1 MDDEAKAEVF
11 SPLKRSFEWRNLFE
25 NAEDSI
31 KKNDYASAIQALREA
46 LPIAEEIGVEWMGY
60 VETLERLGYS
70 LYELATQFND
80 KPDRR
85 MELLE
90 EAEEQLKCSLNM
102 LGRVENVFED
112 VDQIIMTRTTI
123 LTNLQKVLTA
133 RGKSEEAEK
142 AGADLQA
149 LPAVIDTNE
158 DPIETTFLT
167 TVSNVLY
174 TLEAADNTADA
185 TKVENI
191 LERLVEQIRSV
202 HGPNSQQAAEAIQRL
217 GLRAQT
223 TRDNDKAEK
232 CYNEALRIRLN
243 LLGRNHASVAKS
255 LRDLGNFY
263 RSEALGKGFMD
274 RARKIEKEL
283 GIVNPFDASIR
294 ILSTASGIPPEMR
307 DKLLLTSGDGQ
318 HQNVLDSR
326 VDEYLDALESKPPS
340 SQTENLGS
348 EHRFKRLISMLLD
361 ARSIVEKLEEN
372 EEYPLSTICIL
383 SALSGAHKML
393 GDTDEAQR
401 IKKERLAI
409 IAKHWG
415 EDHAMMREEEEEED

>member
-1 MDDEAKAEVF
+1 MDEEAKAEVF

-25 NAEDSI
+25 QAEDSI
-31 KKNDYASAIQALREA
+31 KHNDFASAIATLRQA

-70 LYELATQFND
+70 LYELATQSND
-80 KPDRR
+80 KPEQRR
-85 MELLE
+85 QQLE

-102 LGRVENVFED
+102 LARVENVFED
-112 VDQIIMTRTTI
+112 VDQVIVVRTII
-123 LTNLQKVLTA
+123 LTHLQKVLTT
-133 RGKSEEAEK
+133 RGKTAEAEK
-142 AGADLQA
+142 AGADLAA

-167 TVSNVLY
+167 TISNMLY
-174 TLEAADNTADA
+174 TLEAADDTANA
-185 TKVENI
+185 TTVENI

-202 HGPNSQQAAEAIQRL
+202 YGPNSQQAAEAMQRL

-232 CYNEALRIRLN
+232 CFNEALRIRLN
-243 LLGRNHASVAKS
+243 LLGRNHASIAKS

-263 RSEALGKGFMD
+263 RSESIGKGFME

-283 GIVNPFDASIR
+283 GIVNPFDASIK

-326 VDEYLDALESKPPS
+326 VDEYFDGLESKPPIS
-340 SQTENLGS
+340 STENLVS
-348 EHRFKRLISMLLD
+348 EQRFKRLISMLQD
-361 ARSIVEKLEEN
+361 ARSIVEQLEEN
-372 EEYPLSTICIL
+372 EEYPLSTVCVL
-383 SALSGAHKML
+383 SALGRSHKML
-393 GDTDEAQR
+393 GDGDEAKKL
-401 IKKERLAI
+401 KKERLAI

-415 EDHAMMREEEEEED
+415 EDHAMIKEEQEED

>member
-1 MDDEAKAEVF
+1 MDEEAKAEVF

-25 NAEDSI
+25 QAEDSI
-31 KKNDYASAIQALREA
+31 KQNDFASAITTLRQA

-70 LYELATQFND
+70 LYELATESND
-80 KPDRR
+80 KPEQRR
-85 MELLE
+85 QQLE
-90 EAEEQLKCSLNM
+90 EAEDQLNRSLNM
-102 LGRVENVFED
+102 LARVENVFED
-112 VDQIIMTRTTI
+112 VDQVIVVRTTI

-133 RGKSEEAEK
+133 RGKSAEAEQ
-142 AGADLQA
+142 AGADLAA

-167 TVSNVLY
+167 TLSNMLY

-185 TKVENI
+185 TKVEDI
-191 LERLVEQIRSV
+191 LERLVKQIRSV
-202 HGPNSQQAAEAIQRL
+202 YGPNSQQAAEAMQRL
-217 GLRAQT
+217 GVRAQSM
-223 TRDNDKAEK
+223 RNNDKAEK

-263 RSEALGKGFMD
+263 RSESIGKGFMD

-283 GIVNPFDASIR
+283 GIVNPFDASIK

-307 DKLLLTSGDGQ
+307 GKLLLTSGDGQ

-326 VDEYLDALESKPPS
+326 VDEYLEALESKPPMS
-340 SQTENLGS
+340 HTENLVS
-348 EHRFKRLISMLLD
+348 EQRFKRLISMLQD
-361 ARSIVEKLEEN
+361 ARSIVEQLEEN
-372 EEYPLSTICIL
+372 EEHPLSTICVL
-383 SALSGAHKML
+383 SALGRAHKML
-393 GDTDEAQR
+393 GDGDEAQR
-401 IKKERLAI
+401 LKKERLAI

-415 EDHAMMREEEEEED
+415 EDHAMMKDER